1 MNININGKRF
11 EVPDGAEVSIK
22 DNKIYVGGEELN
34 GGIEVGDRELH
45 IYIAEGARV
54 EGVRSE
60 KSLNVHGEIHG
71 NVQAGGAVNCDNVE
85 GDVYASGAVNCDDIH
100 GNVQASVVNAD
111 KIYNTDL

>member
-1 MNININGKRF
+1 MKINVNGKQF
-11 EVPDGAEVSIK
+11 EVPEGSSVNIR
-22 DNKIYVGGEELN
+22 DNKIYIDDEELN
-34 GGIEVGDRELH
+34 GGIEVGDRELN

-54 EGVRSE
+54 EGVRSD

-71 NVQAGGAVNCDNVE
+71 NVQAGGAVNCDGVE
-85 GDVYASGAVNCDDIH
+85 GDVYAGGAVNCDDIH